1 LSSNL
6 PKREN
11 VRAEPEHLTKTA
23 FCKKFTARKVGKL
36 SIPTH
41 PKATPRGEMSKVH
54 ACAPNFD
61 RFGALGIFSQT
72 LARHAKATLTP
83 DRRIHAKQQ
92 GEADKDAINYDD
104 EDPEPTDPS
113 KQIPFVQF
121 PRIRSGLWDAGRY
134 SCNQ

>member
-1 LSSNL
+1 MRRNRQFYDFSGSVQAPLG
-6 PKREN
+6 R
-11 VRAEPEHLTKTA
+11 
-23 FCKKFTARKVGKL
+23 FFTLGKIARQ
-36 SIPTH
+36 
-41 PKATPRGEMSKVH
+41 
-54 ACAPNFD
+54 NFD